1 MDSHKLGKAGIS
13 YMGLDENDGPFW
25 GLYYSIFL
33 IVYRGAKGAHNFHQP
48 PHATSEL
55 H

>member
-13 YMGLDENDGPFW
+13 YMGLDENFVPFW

-33 IVYRGAKGAHNFHQP
+33 IVWGSKRGP
-48 PHATSEL
+48 
-55 H
+55 